1 LLNRLKPK
9 SEFSKNVLTLMTG
22 TTIAQ
27 AIPIAISPILTRIYT
42 PEDFGVFALF
52 ISIVSIFGSIAN
64 GKYELAVM
72 LPKKD
77 EDAINIFAL
86 GFLINITLSLILL
99 LIVIIFHNDIVELL
113 NNKEIS
119 TWLYFIPIS
128 IFLIGCYNLLNYFNN
143 RLKQYKDLAKSTII
157 KSVITAII
165 QIFFGF
171 IKQGAMGLISGQII
185 SQFFA
190 NTKLLK
196 NIIKNKILLLKISK
210 VKIIAVAKR
219 YKDFLKYSVLASL
232 TSILSSQLMNILIS
246 IYYNLNI
253 LGFYS
258 LSQRLLGIPSSII
271 GNSIGQVFFKEAI
284 IEKNNKGVTIKI
296 FFTTIKKLTLISFL
310 GFGILFF
317 FVKDIFSIV
326 FGKEWIIA
334 GEYAQILIPFFA
346 IRFIVS
352 SISSLLIIWE
362 KQKMTM
368 YVDIV
373 LLVLNIFLIIFIK
386 NFKNYLITYS
396 IVMSLNYLLF
406 LIYFYNLSRGENK

>member
-1 LLNRLKPK
+1 LLNKLKPK

-27 AIPIAISPILTRIYT
+27 VIPIAISPILTRLYT

-128 IFLIGCYNLLNYFNN
+128 VFLIGCYNLLNYFNN

-396 IVMSLNYLLF
+396 IVTVSYTHLTLPT
-406 LIYFYNLSRGENK
+406 IA